1 MVVSLTRMLKSF
13 GQAQDDLPTQAAKN
27 AQKMTADYD
36 VSTDKE
42 VDAGVDTNTESSGVN
57 NGSGSGNGKTDKKNS
72 QLNGQNSRKSTVL
85 TPPQRADR
93 ICDAL
98 AQVNDIR
105 SPTPLTD
112 RYLSNR
118 ALMRPTNR
126 PPFDPDTLWYLKHGR
141 CPIMTELVDVVDEAT
156 LNAMPIEAVAILDR
170 INGKLKRYREWSDE
184 LNDEQQQQHNE
195 RQFVIDKLISES
207 IPEALHH
214 YEQLQRFS
222 PHRTKNNMVQGK
234 MTAGDMLTDLF
245 LEIDYELDELLDEL
259 HQTVMNRLAS
269 THRYVKSRTQ
279 S

>member
-1 MVVSLTRMLKSF
+1 MVVSLARMLQSF
-13 GQAQDDLPTQAAKN
+13 GQAQDLPTLAAKN
-27 AQKMTADYD
+27 AQKMA
-36 VSTDKE
+36 
-42 VDAGVDTNTESSGVN
+42 SSGDSTSN
-57 NGSGSGNGKTDKKNS
+57 DKAADNEQTQASS
-72 QLNGQNSRKSTVL
+72 QRSAL
-85 TPPQRADR
+85 TPPERADR
-93 ICDAL
+93 ICAAL

-105 SPTPLTD
+105 SATPLTD
-112 RYLSNR
+112 RYLANR
-118 ALMRPTNR
+118 AQMRPTNR
-126 PPFDPDTLWYLKHGR
+126 PPFDLDTLWYLKHGR

-170 INGKLKRYREWSDE
+170 INGKLKRYREWSSE
-184 LNDEQQQQHNE
+184 LNAEQQQQHNE
-195 RQFVIDKLISES
+195 RQFVIDKLVSES

-259 HQTVMNRLAS
+259 HQTVMNKLAS

>member
-1 MVVSLTRMLKSF
+1 MVVSLARMLQSF
-13 GQAQDDLPTQAAKN
+13 GQAQNDLPTLAAEN
-27 AQKMTADYD
+27 AQRASINQDAE
-36 VSTDKE
+36 VKE
-42 VDAGVDTNTESSGVN
+42 AGVTEESNQV
-57 NGSGSGNGKTDKKNS
+57 D
-72 QLNGQNSRKSTVL
+72 QQPSTL
-85 TPPQRADR
+85 TPPERADR

-98 AQVNDIR
+98 AQVTDIR
-105 SPTPLTD
+105 TPTPLTD

-118 ALMRPTNR
+118 AQMRPTNR
-126 PPFDPDTLWYLKHGR
+126 PPFDPDTLWYLRYGR
-141 CPIMTELVDVVDEAT
+141 CPIMTELIDVVDEAT

-170 INGKLKRYREWSDE
+170 INGKLKRYREWSSE
-184 LNDEQQQQHNE
+184 LNEQQQQQQQHNE
-195 RQFVIDKLISES
+195 RQFVIDKLVSES

-222 PHRTKNNMVQGK
+222 PHRTKNSTVQGK

>member
-1 MVVSLTRMLKSF
+1 MVISLTRMLQSF
-13 GQAQDDLPTQAAKN
+13 GQAQDDLPTIAAKN
-27 AQKMTADYD
+27 AQQAAA
-36 VSTDKE
+36 KE
-42 VDAGVDTNTESSGVN
+42 VSNNANKQGDNSSDNQESMDTSAANFSLSE
-57 NGSGSGNGKTDKKNS
+57 
-72 QLNGQNSRKSTVL
+72 
-85 TPPQRADR
+85 PQRSER

-98 AQVNDIR
+98 AQVSDIR
-105 SPTPLTD
+105 TPTPLTD
-112 RYLSNR
+112 RYLANR
-118 ALMRPTNR
+118 AQMRPTNR

-141 CPIMTELVDVVDEAT
+141 CPIMTELVDVVDAAT

-170 INGKLKRYREWSDE
+170 INSKLKRYREWSSE
-184 LNDEQQQQHNE
+184 LNAEQQQQHNE
-195 RQFVIDKLISES
+195 RQFVIDKLVSES

-222 PHRTKNNMVQGK
+222 PHRTKNNVVQGK

-245 LEIDYELDELLDEL
+245 LDIDYELDELLDEL

>member
-1 MVVSLTRMLKSF
+1 MVVSLARMLQSF
-13 GQAQDDLPTQAAKN
+13 GQAQDLPTLAAKN
-27 AQKMTADYD
+27 AQKMA
-36 VSTDKE
+36 
-42 VDAGVDTNTESSGVN
+42 SSGDSTSN
-57 NGSGSGNGKTDKKNS
+57 DKAADNEQTQASS
-72 QLNGQNSRKSTVL
+72 QRFTL
-85 TPPQRADR
+85 TPPERADR
-93 ICDAL
+93 ICAAL

-105 SPTPLTD
+105 SATPLTD
-112 RYLSNR
+112 RYLANR
-118 ALMRPTNR
+118 AQMRPTNR

-170 INGKLKRYREWSDE
+170 INGKLKRYREWSSE
-184 LNDEQQQQHNE
+184 LNAEQQQQHNE
-195 RQFVIDKLISES
+195 RQFVIDKLVSES

-259 HQTVMNRLAS
+259 HQTVMNKLAS

>member
-1 MVVSLTRMLKSF
+1 MLQSF
-13 GQAQDDLPTQAAKN
+13 GQANDDLPTIAAKN
-27 AQKMTADYD
+27 AQQAAANNVATNENKPSKNNDN
-36 VSTDKE
+36 ST
-42 VDAGVDTNTESSGVN
+42 S
-57 NGSGSGNGKTDKKNS
+57 KNAIS
-72 QLNGQNSRKSTVL
+72 VL
-85 TPPQRADR
+85 SEPQRTER

-98 AQVNDIR
+98 AQVSDIR
-105 SPTPLTD
+105 TPTPLTD

-118 ALMRPTNR
+118 AQMRPSNR
-126 PPFDPDTLWYLKHGR
+126 PPFDPDTLWFLKHGR
-141 CPIMTELVDVVDEAT
+141 CSIMTELVDVVDEAA

-170 INGKLKRYREWSDE
+170 INGKLKRYREWSSE

-222 PHRTKNNMVQGK
+222 PHRTKNNVGQGK

-245 LEIDYELDELLDEL
+245 LEIDYELDELLEEL

-279 S
+279 N

>member
-1 MVVSLTRMLKSF
+1 MVISLTRMLQSF
-13 GQAQDDLPTQAAKN
+13 GQANDDLPTIAAKN
-27 AQKMTADYD
+27 AQQAAANN
-36 VSTDKE
+36 V
-42 VDAGVDTNTESSGVN
+42 ATNENKPS
-57 NGSGSGNGKTDKKNS
+57 KNDDNTTS
-72 QLNGQNSRKSTVL
+72 KNANSALSE
-85 TPPQRADR
+85 PQRTER

-98 AQVNDIR
+98 AQVSDIR
-105 SPTPLTD
+105 TPTPLTD

-118 ALMRPTNR
+118 AQMRPSNR
-126 PPFDPDTLWYLKHGR
+126 PPFDPDTLWFLKHGR
-141 CPIMTELVDVVDEAT
+141 CPIMTELVNVVDEAA

-170 INGKLKRYREWSDE
+170 INGKLKRYREWSSE

-222 PHRTKNNMVQGK
+222 PHRTKNNVGQGK

-245 LEIDYELDELLDEL
+245 LEIDYELDELLEEL

-279 S
+279 N

>member
-13 GQAQDDLPTQAAKN
+13 GQAQDDLPTLAAQN
-27 AQKMTADYD
+27 AQEMAISQDIEATDNNSKNNDKNDQA
-36 VSTDKE
+36 VSQR
-42 VDAGVDTNTESSGVN
+42 S
-57 NGSGSGNGKTDKKNS
+57 
-72 QLNGQNSRKSTVL
+72 VL
-85 TPPQRADR
+85 TPPERSER

-98 AQVNDIR
+98 AQVSDIR
-105 SPTPLTD
+105 TPTPLTD

-118 ALMRPTNR
+118 AQMRPTNR

-170 INGKLKRYREWSDE
+170 INGKLKRYREWSSE
-184 LNDEQQQQHNE
+184 LNEQQQQQHNE
-195 RQFVIDKLISES
+195 RQFVIDKLVSES

-269 THRYVKSRTQ
+269 THRYVKSRTK

>member
-1 MVVSLTRMLKSF
+1 MLKSF
-13 GQAQDDLPTQAAKN
+13 GQAQDDLPTLAAKN
-27 AQKMTADYD
+27 AQEMAISQDIEVTDNNSKNNDKNDQA
-36 VSTDKE
+36 VSQR
-42 VDAGVDTNTESSGVN
+42 S
-57 NGSGSGNGKTDKKNS
+57 
-72 QLNGQNSRKSTVL
+72 VL
-85 TPPQRADR
+85 TPPERSER

-98 AQVNDIR
+98 AQVSDIR
-105 SPTPLTD
+105 TPTPLTD

-118 ALMRPTNR
+118 AQMRPTNR

-170 INGKLKRYREWSDE
+170 INGKLKRYREWSSE
-184 LNDEQQQQHNE
+184 LNEQQQQQHNE
-195 RQFVIDKLISES
+195 RQFVIDKLVSES

-269 THRYVKSRTQ
+269 THRYVKSRTK

>member
-1 MVVSLTRMLKSF
+1 MVMSLTRMLQSF
-13 GQAQDDLPTQAAKN
+13 GQAPDDLPTQAAKK
-27 AQKMTADYD
+27 AQEMGASQEIESVANDSNSAS
-36 VSTDKE
+36 VSNKGE
-42 VDAGVDTNTESSGVN
+42 QANHKPS
-57 NGSGSGNGKTDKKNS
+57 
-72 QLNGQNSRKSTVL
+72 VL
-85 TPPQRADR
+85 TPPERANR

-98 AQVNDIR
+98 AQVSDIR
-105 SPTPLTD
+105 TPTPLTD

-118 ALMRPTNR
+118 AQMRPTNR

-141 CPIMTELVDVVDEAT
+141 CPIMTELIDVVDEAT

-170 INGKLKRYREWSDE
+170 INGKLKRYREWSSE
-184 LNDEQQQQHNE
+184 LNEQQQQQHNE
-195 RQFVIDKLISES
+195 RQFVIDKLVSES

-222 PHRTKNNMVQGK
+222 PHRTKNNTVQGK

>member
-1 MVVSLTRMLKSF
+1 MVISLTRMLQSF
-13 GQAQDDLPTQAAKN
+13 GQAQDDLPTAATQNAQQAAANSLANNENERNDN
-27 AQKMTADYD
+27 ANPLTAKP
-36 VSTDKE
+36 STFKPSTLKE
-42 VDAGVDTNTESSGVN
+42 
-57 NGSGSGNGKTDKKNS
+57 
-72 QLNGQNSRKSTVL
+72 
-85 TPPQRADR
+85 PQRTER

-98 AQVNDIR
+98 AQVSDIR
-105 SPTPLTD
+105 APTPLTD

-118 ALMRPTNR
+118 AQMRPTNR

-141 CPIMTELVDVVDEAT
+141 CPIMTELVNVVDDAT

-170 INGKLKRYREWSDE
+170 INGKLKRYREWSSE

-222 PHRTKNNMVQGK
+222 PHRTKNSTVQGK

-245 LEIDYELDELLDEL
+245 LEIDYELDELLEAL

-279 S
+279 N

>member
-1 MVVSLTRMLKSF
+1 MVISLTRMLQSF
-13 GQAQDDLPTQAAKN
+13 GQAQDDLPTIAAKN
-27 AQKMTADYD
+27 AQQATAKK
-36 VSTDKE
+36 VSENEHPKNDRI
-42 VDAGVDTNTESSGVN
+42 NSG
-57 NGSGSGNGKTDKKNS
+57 DDS
-72 QLNGQNSRKSTVL
+72 QQFNAQVNSRKIKSSTSNASPL
-85 TPPQRADR
+85 TEPQRTER

-98 AQVNDIR
+98 AQVSDIR
-105 SPTPLTD
+105 TPTPLTD

-118 ALMRPTNR
+118 AQIRPTNR

-170 INGKLKRYREWSDE
+170 INSKLKRYRQWSSE
-184 LNDEQQQQHNE
+184 LNAEQQQQHNE
-195 RQFVIDKLISES
+195 RQFVIDKLVSES

-222 PHRTKNNMVQGK
+222 PHRTKNNVVQGK

-245 LEIDYELDELLDEL
+245 LEIDYELDELLEEL
-259 HQTVMNRLAS
+259 HQTVMNKLAS